1 MKLKVKVAWNENT
14 SIDERESALQVL
26 GLSNVGMIEL
36 LKRQRMN
43 SLIPLAAEN
52 KWTGKT
58 LMEFSISDV
67 ARLNA
72 YQADGEVPLSSILW
86 RDLEPSAKKRRQKR
100 RGSRRNQVG
109 GAGEE
114 GVAY

>member
-36 LKRQRMN
+36 LKMQRMN

-67 ARLNA
+67 ARLTA
-72 YQADGEVPLSSILW
+72 HQADGEVPLSRILW
-86 RDLEPSAKKRRQKR
+86 RDCPPAPKARRHKY
-100 RGSRRNQVG
+100 SRSH
-109 GAGEE
+109 
-114 GVAY
+114 